1 MSQIQDVNQEIFDEE
16 VFKSDIPV
24 LIDFYTD
31 GCGPCEAL
39 VPVLDEIAAEYVGK
53 LKIAKF
59 YVSLDEVLE
68 NSNEV
73 AKKYDVMGFPTI
85 ILMKAGEVFTTLLG
99 GQGKDDL
106 LKEINKMI

>member
-1 MSQIQDVNQEIFDEE
+1 MSLILNANQENFDSE
-16 VFKSDIPV
+16 VIESKVPV
-24 LIDFYTD
+24 LVNFNTD

-39 VPVLDEIAAEYVGK
+39 APVLDEIASEYEEK
-53 LKIAKF
+53 LKIANF

-85 ILMKAGEVFTTLLG
+85 IFFKDGEVSTTLLG
-99 GQGKDDL
+99 GQSKDSIL
-106 LKEINKMI
+106 NEIKGII